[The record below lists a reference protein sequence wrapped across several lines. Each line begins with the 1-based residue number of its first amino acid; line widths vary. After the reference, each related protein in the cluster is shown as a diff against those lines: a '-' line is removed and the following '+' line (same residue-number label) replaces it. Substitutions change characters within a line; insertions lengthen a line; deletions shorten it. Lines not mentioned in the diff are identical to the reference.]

1 MVQTEEIRQKI
12 QVLMNFFNAK
22 RYDEVINKVKPLLRK
37 NPNEVIFHNLLALSL
52 QGSGKTHEG
61 IEILNNAL
69 NKFPNNIFILNN
81 LGLLNTSDSNY
92 EKAEKYFK
100 KILEIK
106 DNFFDALINYST
118 LKLNINQGSEAIKI
132 LKKIKIKSENQYIVN
147 LGLGNAYQQIGDF
160 ENSIKCFKKCLE
172 LKPNNAI
179 ADKSL
184 SVMIKYDENNDHYK
198 SMLKKDISTLDE
210 ISKLNLY
217 FAIGKA
223 KEDIKKYSESY
234 DYIKKGNDIKNN
246 LINYDFSHDLKI
258 SENSKKL
265 FTNPYEVP
273 NNKKTENKYIFII
286 GMPRSGTT
294 LIEQILSSHDK
305 VYGAGELDFITNIIN
320 KFFMEKDFGFKN
332 DNIDDFDEEL
342 INDARAYYKKNTEL
356 FNYKEQFLTDKA
368 PLNFRWVGFIF
379 KLFPGSKI
387 INCKRDAMDI
397 CWSNY
402 KNLFTSNKMNYCYDF
417 KNLSSFTKMY
427 LDLMNF
433 WNGKYQNKIFN
444 IDYEALVNN
453 PEYEVR
459 KLLEYCE
466 LEWDTKCLNF
476 YKQKNIVSTASVAQ
490 VRNPIYKSSVK
501 SWENHS
507 ENLENLKNLIDN

>member
-1 MVQTEEIRQKI
+1 
-12 QVLMNFFNAK
+12 
-22 RYDEVINKVKPLLRK
+22 
-37 NPNEVIFHNLLALSL
+37 
-52 QGSGKTHEG
+52 
-61 IEILNNAL
+61 
-69 NKFPNNIFILNN
+69 
-81 LGLLNTSDSNY
+81 
-92 EKAEKYFK
+92 
-100 KILEIK
+100 
-106 DNFFDALINYST
+106 
-118 LKLNINQGSEAIKI
+118 
-132 LKKIKIKSENQYIVN
+132 
-147 LGLGNAYQQIGDF
+147 
-160 ENSIKCFKKCLE
+160 
-172 LKPNNAI
+172 
-179 ADKSL
+179 
-184 SVMIKYDENNDHYK
+184 
-198 SMLKKDISTLDE
+198 
-210 ISKLNLY
+210 
-217 FAIGKA
+217 
-223 KEDIKKYSESY
+223 
-234 DYIKKGNDIKNN
+234 
-246 LINYDFSHDLKI
+246 
-258 SENSKKL
+258 
-265 FTNPYEVP
+265 
-273 NNKKTENKYIFII
+273 
-286 GMPRSGTT
+286 MPRSGTT

-387 INCKRDAMDI
+387 INCKRDTMDI

>member
-100 KILEIK
+100 KILKIK

-132 LKKIKIKSENQYIVN
+132 LKKIKIKSENQY
-147 LGLGNAYQQIGDF
+147 
-160 ENSIKCFKKCLE
+160 
-172 LKPNNAI
+172 
-179 ADKSL
+179 
-184 SVMIKYDENNDHYK
+184 
-198 SMLKKDISTLDE
+198 ISTLDE

-387 INCKRDAMDI
+387 INCKRDTMDI